1 MDDIDKKILRLLQKN
16 ARITISDLSSE
27 IALSMPAISERLKKL
42 EASGV
47 IKQYAAI
54 LDPALLNKHL
64 MAQIFIRLE
73 KPLYCDAFTDFV
85 KQENEIQ
92 ECELEYNRYSEEF
105 VELESLKEEIESNS
119 DEGFEYGIQLI
130 HENYIDDYLD
140 EMLEDCG
147 YLPKDLPYW
156 IEIDWQATYDNMKE
170 DYNEIELNGN
180 TFYVR

>member
-64 MAQIFIRLE
+64 MAQIVIRLE

-92 ECELEYNRYSEEF
+92 ECFYITGEF
-105 VELESLKEEIESNS
+105 DYSLKIVTENTKTLEQLLHKIKNQP
-119 DEGFEYGIQLI
+119 GI
-130 HENYIDDYLD
+130 
-140 EMLEDCG
+140 
-147 YLPKDLPYW
+147 
-156 IEIDWQATYDNMKE
+156 A
-170 DYNEIELNGN
+170 N
-180 TFYVR
+180 TKTLVVLSPVINNPSPGPD

>member
-64 MAQIFIRLE
+64 MSQIFIRLE

-92 ECELEYNRYSEEF
+92 ECFYITGEF
-105 VELESLKEEIESNS
+105 DYSLKIVTENTKTLEQLLHKIKNQP
-119 DEGFEYGIQLI
+119 GI
-130 HENYIDDYLD
+130 
-140 EMLEDCG
+140 
-147 YLPKDLPYW
+147 
-156 IEIDWQATYDNMKE
+156 A
-170 DYNEIELNGN
+170 N
-180 TFYVR
+180 TKTLVVLSPVINNPSPGPD